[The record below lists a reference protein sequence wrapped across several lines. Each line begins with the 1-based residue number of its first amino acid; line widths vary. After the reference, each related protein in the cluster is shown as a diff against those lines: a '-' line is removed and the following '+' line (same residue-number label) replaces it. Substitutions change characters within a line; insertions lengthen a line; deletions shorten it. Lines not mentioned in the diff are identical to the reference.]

1 MEEEFD
7 FNKLSPKSK
16 SEDKPE
22 EIPTD
27 SDSEQIYKDVVR
39 YIEDVKEPA
48 GAEVPSLSGDEKH
61 SPGLQEKAW
70 GSQNKTKDTSTNNST
85 GGLSATED
93 AAGNTAPHAK
103 APTDTPSAGT
113 PPYEIAEA
121 QWEDIP
127 HVDLDPKEIS
137 RRRAAHAYDPEND
150 EYAILVKEGSGVPN
164 RSKAGRN
171 ARLAAG
177 LADVASA
184 IAAGISLGKGGLVPR
199 FGSAQESVG
208 KYVDSLRKSDLAQL
222 KEYAKRRGAA
232 LAARIKGQ
240 RDAQRNADK
249 AETEYRDAVS
259 KLNIAIDK
267 ANATGKAAV
276 SKANSNAQNR
286 ANSERYRQG
295 KQDERQDKN
304 IRNRKAGR
312 SGSGGGSGRSA
323 RDSITF
329 KSITFTDSGG
339 NQYNVE
345 VPESFSYT
353 AQDGMKKTQKL
364 GVDELARI
372 VGAKK
377 SPITNQ
383 YNFNNFSKDKVIEA
397 VNKMKQKAND
407 YMKNKK

>member
-7 FNKLSPKSK
+7 FNKLSPKPE

-85 GGLSATED
+85 GGLSATEY
-93 AAGNTAPHAK
+93 AAGDTAPHAK

-267 ANATGKAAV
+267 ANATGRAAV

-312 SGSGGGSGRSA
+312 SGSGRSA
-323 RDSITF
+323 RDSITS
-329 KSITFTDSGG
+329 KSITYTDNSG
-339 NQYNVE
+339 NQSTVE
-345 VPESFSYT
+345 IPESYSYT
-353 AQDGMKKTQKL
+353 AQDGTKKTKKL
-364 GVDELARI
+364 GVGELAKRLGLKKNLI
-372 VGAKK
+372 TGEYDFKKVTKAKVNEVVG
-377 SPITNQ
+377 
-383 YNFNNFSKDKVIEA
+383 
-397 VNKMKQKAND
+397 KMIQEAND
-407 YMKNKK
+407 DMKNKK

>member
-22 EIPTD
+22 KIPTD
-27 SDSEQIYKDVVR
+27 SDIEQIYKNAVR
-39 YIEDVKEPA
+39 YIEDVKEPT
-48 GAEVPSLSGDEKH
+48 GEEVPSLSGDEKR
-61 SPGLQEKAW
+61 SPELQEKAW
-70 GSQNKTKDTSTNNST
+70 GSQNQTKDTSTNNST

-93 AAGNTAPHAK
+93 AAGDTAPHAK

-267 ANATGKAAV
+267 ANATGMASV

-286 ANSERYRQG
+286 ANIERYRQG
-295 KQDERQDKN
+295 KQDERQNKN

-312 SGSGGGSGRSA
+312 SGSGRSA
-323 RDSITF
+323 RDSIIY
-329 KSITFTDSGG
+329 KSITYTDNSG

-364 GVDELARI
+364 GVDELARL

>member
-7 FNKLSPKSK
+7 FNKLSPKSE

-39 YIEDVKEPA
+39 YIEDVKEPT

-127 HVDLDPKEIS
+127 HVNLDPEEIA

-267 ANATGKAAV
+267 ANATGRAAV

-312 SGSGGGSGRSA
+312 SGSGRSA
-323 RDSITF
+323 RDSITC

-353 AQDGMKKTQKL
+353 AQEGMKKTQKL

-383 YNFNNFSKDKVIEA
+383 YNFKDFSKAKVIEA
-397 VNKMKQKAND
+397 VDKMKQKAND

>member
-7 FNKLSPKSK
+7 FNKLSPKHK
-16 SEDKPE
+16 SEDKRE

-27 SDSEQIYKDVVR
+27 SDIEQMYKDSVR
-39 YIEDVKEPA
+39 YIEDVKEPT
-48 GAEVPSLSGDEKH
+48 GAEVPSISGDEKR
-61 SPGLQEKAW
+61 STELQEKAW
-70 GSQNKTKDTSTNNST
+70 GSQNQTKDTSTNNPT

-93 AAGNTAPHAK
+93 AAGNTASQAK
-103 APTDTPSAGT
+103 APADTPSAGAL
-113 PPYEIAEA
+113 PYEIAEV

-127 HVDLDPKEIS
+127 HVDLDPKEIA

-150 EYAILVKEGSGVPN
+150 EYAMLVKEGSGVPN

-232 LAARIKGQ
+232 LAARVKGQ

-259 KLNIAIDK
+259 KLNIGIDK
-267 ANATGKAAV
+267 ANAAGRAAA
-276 SKANSNAQNR
+276 SKANSNALNR
-286 ANSERYRQG
+286 ANSERYRELN
-295 KQDERQDKN
+295 KNMRQDKN
-304 IRNRKAGR
+304 IRKKKT
-312 SGSGGGSGRSA
+312 GSGGRRA
-323 RDSITF
+323 HDRITY
-329 KSITFTDSGG
+329 KSITYTDSNG
-339 NQYNVE
+339 NQYKVD
-345 VPESFSYT
+345 VPESFTYT
-353 AQDGMKKTQKL
+353 AQDGTNKTIKL
-364 GVDELARI
+364 GVDELARRVRI
-372 VGAKK
+372 KK
-377 SPITNQ
+377 SPITGK
-383 YNFNNFSKDKVIEA
+383 YDFGKVTQAKVREA
-397 VNKMKQKAND
+397 VDKMTQEAND
-407 YMKNKK
+407 HMKNKK

>member
-22 EIPTD
+22 KIPTD

-39 YIEDVKEPA
+39 YIEDVKEPT
-48 GAEVPSLSGDEKH
+48 GEEVPSLSGDEKR
-61 SPGLQEKAW
+61 SPELQEKAW
-70 GSQNKTKDTSTNNST
+70 GSQNQTKDTSTNNST

-93 AAGNTAPHAK
+93 AAGDTAPHAK
-103 APTDTPSAGT
+103 ATTDTHSAGAT
-113 PPYEIAEA
+113 PYEIAEA

-127 HVDLDPKEIS
+127 HVDLDPEEIA

-150 EYAILVKEGSGVPN
+150 EYAILVKEGSGVPK

-171 ARLAAG
+171 ARFAAG

-249 AETEYRDAVS
+249 AETQYRDAVS

-286 ANSERYRQG
+286 ANSEEYRQ
-295 KQDERQDKN
+295 KEQNKRQDKN

-312 SGSGGGSGRSA
+312 SGSGRSA

-407 YMKNKK
+407 DMKNKK

>member
-22 EIPTD
+22 KIPTD

-93 AAGNTAPHAK
+93 AAGDTAPHAK

-127 HVDLDPKEIS
+127 HVDLDPEEIS

-267 ANATGKAAV
+267 ANATGRAAV

-312 SGSGGGSGRSA
+312 SGSGRSA
-323 RDSITF
+323 RDSIAY
-329 KSITFTDSGG
+329 KLITYTDNSG
-339 NQYNVE
+339 NQSTVE
-345 VPESFSYT
+345 IPESYSYT
-353 AQDGMKKTQKL
+353 AQDGTKKTKKL
-364 GVDELARI
+364 GVGELAKRL
-372 VGAKK
+372 GLKK
-377 SPITNQ
+377 NLITGE
-383 YNFNNFSKDKVIEA
+383 YDFKKVTKAKVIEA
-397 VNKMKQKAND
+397 VDKMTQEAND
-407 YMKNKK
+407 DMKNKK

>member
-7 FNKLSPKSK
+7 FNKLSPKPER
-16 SEDKPE
+16 EDKQE

-48 GAEVPSLSGDEKH
+48 GAEGPSLSGDEKH

-93 AAGNTAPHAK
+93 AAGDTAPHAK

-127 HVDLDPKEIS
+127 HVDLDPEEIS

-312 SGSGGGSGRSA
+312 SGSGRSA
-323 RDSITF
+323 RDSITH
-329 KSITFTDSGG
+329 KSITYTDNSG
-339 NQYNVE
+339 NQYTVE
-345 VPESFSYT
+345 IPESYSYT
-353 AQDGMKKTQKL
+353 AQDGTKKTKKL
-364 GVDELARI
+364 GVGELAKRL
-372 VGAKK
+372 GLKK
-377 SPITNQ
+377 NLITGE
-383 YNFNNFSKDKVIEA
+383 YDFKKVTKAKVIEA
-397 VNKMKQKAND
+397 VDKMTQEAND
-407 YMKNKK
+407 DMKNKK

>member
-7 FNKLSPKSK
+7 FNKLSPKPESK
-16 SEDKPE
+16 DKQE

-93 AAGNTAPHAK
+93 AAGDTAPHAK

-267 ANATGKAAV
+267 ANATGRAAV

-295 KQDERQDKN
+295 KQDERQDK
-304 IRNRKAGR
+304 RNKKTGR
-312 SGSGGGSGRSA
+312 GGSGGGSGRSA
-323 RDSITF
+323 RDSITY
-329 KSITFTDSGG
+329 KSITYTDNSG
-339 NQYNVE
+339 NQSTVE
-345 VPESFSYT
+345 IPESYSYT
-353 AQDGMKKTQKL
+353 AQDGTKKTKKL
-364 GVDELARI
+364 GVGELAKRLGLKKNLI
-372 VGAKK
+372 TGEYDFKKVTKAK
-377 SPITNQ
+377 
-383 YNFNNFSKDKVIEA
+383 VVEA
-397 VNKMKQKAND
+397 VNKMIQGAND
-407 YMKNKK
+407 DMKNKK

>member
-22 EIPTD
+22 KIPTD
-27 SDSEQIYKDVVR
+27 SDIEQMYKDSVR
-39 YIEDVKEPA
+39 YIEDVKEPT
-48 GAEVPSLSGDEKH
+48 GAEVPSLSGDEKR
-61 SPGLQEKAW
+61 SPELQEKAW
-70 GSQNKTKDTSTNNST
+70 GSQNQTKDTSTNNST

-93 AAGNTAPHAK
+93 VAGDTAPHAK
-103 APTDTPSAGT
+103 APTDTHSAGAT
-113 PPYEIAEA
+113 PYEIAEA

-127 HVDLDPKEIS
+127 HVDLDPDEIA

-150 EYAILVKEGSGVPN
+150 EYAMLAKEGSGVPN

-323 RDSITF
+323 RDSITY
-329 KSITFTDSGG
+329 KSITYTDNSG
-339 NQYNVE
+339 NQSTVE
-345 VPESFSYT
+345 IPESYSYT
-353 AQDGMKKTQKL
+353 AQDGTKKTKKL
-364 GVDELARI
+364 GVGELAKRL
-372 VGAKK
+372 GLKK
-377 SPITNQ
+377 NLITGE
-383 YNFNNFSKDKVIEA
+383 YDFKKVTKAKVIEA
-397 VNKMKQKAND
+397 VDKMTQEAND
-407 YMKNKK
+407 DMKNKK

>member
-16 SEDKPE
+16 SEDKQE

-27 SDSEQIYKDVVR
+27 SDIGQIYKDVVR
-39 YIEDVKEPA
+39 YIEDVKEPT
-48 GAEVPSLSGDEKH
+48 GAEVPSLSGDEKR
-61 SPGLQEKAW
+61 SPELQEKAW
-70 GSQNKTKDTSTNNST
+70 GSQNQTKDTSTNNST

-93 AAGNTAPHAK
+93 AAGNTAPQAK
-103 APTDTPSAGT
+103 AQTGTPSAGAT
-113 PPYEIAEA
+113 PYEIAEV

-127 HVDLDPKEIS
+127 HVDLDPEEIA
-137 RRRAAHAYDPEND
+137 RRRAAHDYDPEND
-150 EYAILVKEGSGVPN
+150 EYAMLVKEGSGVPN

-184 IAAGISLGKGGLVPR
+184 IAAGVSLGKGGLVPR

-259 KLNIAIDK
+259 KLNIGIDK
-267 ANATGKAAV
+267 ANAAGKAAV

-286 ANSERYRQG
+286 ANSEGFRQE

-312 SGSGGGSGRSA
+312 SGSGRSA
-323 RDSITF
+323 QDSITY
-329 KSITFTDSGG
+329 KSITYTDNSG
-339 NQYNVE
+339 NQSTVE
-345 VPESFSYT
+345 VPESYSYT
-353 AQDGMKKTQKL
+353 AQDGTKKTQKL
-364 GVDELARI
+364 GVTELARRLGLKKNI
-372 VGAKK
+372 ITGDYDFKKVTKAKVNEVVG
-377 SPITNQ
+377 
-383 YNFNNFSKDKVIEA
+383 
-397 VNKMKQKAND
+397 KMIQEAND
-407 YMKNKK
+407 DMKNKK

>member
-93 AAGNTAPHAK
+93 VAGDTAPHAK
-103 APTDTPSAGT
+103 APTDTHSAGAT
-113 PPYEIAEA
+113 PYEIAEA

-150 EYAILVKEGSGVPN
+150 EYAMLVKEGSGVPN

-171 ARLAAG
+171 ARFAAG

-267 ANATGKAAV
+267 ANATGRAAA

-286 ANSERYRQG
+286 ANSEGFRQE

-312 SGSGGGSGRSA
+312 SGSGRSA
-323 RDSITF
+323 RDSMTYKLITY
-329 KSITFTDSGG
+329 TDNSG
-339 NQYNVE
+339 NQSTVE
-345 VPESFSYT
+345 IPESYSYT
-353 AQDGMKKTQKL
+353 AQDGTKKTKKL
-364 GVDELARI
+364 GVGELAKRL
-372 VGAKK
+372 GLKK
-377 SPITNQ
+377 NLITGE
-383 YNFNNFSKDKVIEA
+383 YDFKKVTKAKVIEA
-397 VNKMKQKAND
+397 VDKMTQEAND
-407 YMKNKK
+407 DMKNKK

>member
-7 FNKLSPKSK
+7 FNKLSPKPK

-27 SDSEQIYKDVVR
+27 TDSEQMYKNLVR
-39 YIEDVKEPA
+39 YSEDVKETV
-48 GAEVPSLSGDEKH
+48 GEEVPSLSGDEKR
-61 SPGLQEKAW
+61 SPELQEKAW
-70 GSQNKTKDTSTNNST
+70 GGQNQTKDTSTNNST

-103 APTDTPSAGT
+103 APTDTPSAGAL
-113 PPYEIAEA
+113 PYEIAEV

-127 HVDLDPKEIS
+127 HVDLDPDEIA

-150 EYAILVKEGSGVPN
+150 EYAMLVKEGSGVPN

-184 IAAGISLGKGGLVPR
+184 IAAGVSLGKGGLVSR

-222 KEYAKRRGAA
+222 KEYAKRRSAA

-259 KLNIAIDK
+259 RLNIGIDK
-267 ANATGKAAV
+267 ANATGRAAV

-286 ANSERYRQG
+286 ANSEEYRQENQN
-295 KQDERQDKN
+295 KRQDKA
-304 IRNRKAGR
+304 IRNRKTGR
-312 SGSGGGSGRSA
+312 SGSGRSA
-323 RDSITF
+323 RDSITY
-329 KSITFTDSGG
+329 KSITYTDNSG
-339 NQYNVE
+339 NQSTVE
-345 VPESFSYT
+345 VPESYSYT
-353 AQDGMKKTQKL
+353 AQDGTKKTKKL
-364 GVDELARI
+364 GVGELAKRLGLKKNI
-372 VGAKK
+372 VTGEYDFKKVTKAK
-377 SPITNQ
+377 
-383 YNFNNFSKDKVIEA
+383 VVEA
-397 VNKMKQKAND
+397 VDKMIQEAND
-407 YMKNKK
+407 DMKNKK

>member
-7 FNKLSPKSK
+7 FNKLSPKHK
-16 SEDKPE
+16 SDNKQE

-27 SDSEQIYKDVVR
+27 SDIEQMYKDSVR
-39 YIEDVKEPA
+39 YIEDVKEPT
-48 GAEVPSLSGDEKH
+48 GEEVPSLSGDEKR
-61 SPGLQEKAW
+61 SPELQEKAW
-70 GSQNKTKDTSTNNST
+70 GSQNQTKDTSTNNST

-93 AAGNTAPHAK
+93 VAGDTAPHAK
-103 APTDTPSAGT
+103 APTDTHSAGAT
-113 PPYEIAEA
+113 PYEIAEA

-127 HVDLDPKEIS
+127 HVNLDPEEIAS
-137 RRRAAHAYDPEND
+137 RRAAYAYDPEND
-150 EYAILVKEGSGVPN
+150 EYAMLAKEGSGVPN

-259 KLNIAIDK
+259 KLNIGIDK
-267 ANATGKAAV
+267 ANAAGRAAA
-276 SKANSNAQNR
+276 SRANSNAQNR
-286 ANSERYRQG
+286 ANSEEYRQENQN
-295 KQDERQDKN
+295 KRQDKA
-304 IRNRKAGR
+304 IRNRKTGR
-312 SGSGGGSGRSA
+312 SGSGRSA
-323 RDSITF
+323 RDSITY
-329 KSITFTDSGG
+329 KSITYTDNSG
-339 NQYNVE
+339 NQSTVE
-345 VPESFSYT
+345 VPESYSYT
-353 AQDGMKKTQKL
+353 AQDGTKKTKKL
-364 GVDELARI
+364 GVGELAKRLGLKKNI
-372 VGAKK
+372 VTGEYDFKKVTKAK
-377 SPITNQ
+377 
-383 YNFNNFSKDKVIEA
+383 VVEA
-397 VNKMKQKAND
+397 VDKMIQDAND
-407 YMKNKK
+407 DMKNKK

>member
-27 SDSEQIYKDVVR
+27 SDIGQIYKDVVR
-39 YIEDVKEPA
+39 YIEDVKEPT
-48 GAEVPSLSGDEKH
+48 GAEVPSLSGDEKR
-61 SPGLQEKAW
+61 SPELQEKTW
-70 GSQNKTKDTSTNNST
+70 GSQNQTKDTSTNNPT

-93 AAGNTAPHAK
+93 AAGDTAPHAK
-103 APTDTPSAGT
+103 APTDTHSAGT

-121 QWEDIP
+121 KWEDIP
-127 HVDLDPKEIS
+127 HVDLDPEEIA

-150 EYAILVKEGSGVPN
+150 EYAMLVKEGSGVPN

-184 IAAGISLGKGGLVPR
+184 IAAGVSLGKGGLVPR

-267 ANATGKAAV
+267 ANATGRAAV

-286 ANSERYRQG
+286 ANSQVYSEEKKDKRQ
-295 KQDERQDKN
+295 
-304 IRNRKAGR
+304 RNRKTGSSGR
-312 SGSGGGSGRSA
+312 GGGNGRSA
-323 RDSITF
+323 RDSIIY
-329 KSITFTDSGG
+329 KSITYTDSGG
-339 NQYNVE
+339 NQYTVD
-345 VPESFSYT
+345 VPESYSYI
-353 AQDGMKKTQKL
+353 AKDGTKKTQKL
-364 GVDELARI
+364 GVTELARRLGIKKNI
-372 VGAKK
+372 VTGDYDFKRVTQAK
-377 SPITNQ
+377 
-383 YNFNNFSKDKVIEA
+383 VREA
-397 VNKMKQKAND
+397 VNKMIQEAND
-407 YMKNKK
+407 DMKNKK

>member
-16 SEDKPE
+16 SEDKQE

-39 YIEDVKEPA
+39 YIEAVKEPA
-48 GAEVPSLSGDEKH
+48 GAEGPSLSGDEKR
-61 SPGLQEKAW
+61 SPELQEKAW
-70 GSQNKTKDTSTNNST
+70 GSQNQTKDTSTNNST

-93 AAGNTAPHAK
+93 VAGDTAPHAK
-103 APTDTPSAGT
+103 APTDTHSAGAM
-113 PPYEIAEA
+113 PYEIAEA
-121 QWEDIP
+121 KWEDIP
-127 HVDLDPKEIS
+127 HVDLDPEEIA

-150 EYAILVKEGSGVPN
+150 EYAILVKEGSGVPK

-171 ARLAAG
+171 ARFAAG

-184 IAAGISLGKGGLVPR
+184 IAAWISLDKGGLVPR

-267 ANATGKAAV
+267 ANATGRAAV

-286 ANSERYRQG
+286 ANSEEYRQE

-312 SGSGGGSGRSA
+312 SGSGRSA
-323 RDSITF
+323 RDSIIF
-329 KSITFTDSGG
+329 KSITYTDNSG
-339 NQYNVE
+339 NQYTVDI
-345 VPESFSYT
+345 PESYSYT
-353 AQDGMKKTQKL
+353 AQDGTKKTKKL
-364 GVDELARI
+364 GVGELAKRLGLKKNLI
-372 VGAKK
+372 TGEYDFKKVTKAKVNEVVG
-377 SPITNQ
+377 
-383 YNFNNFSKDKVIEA
+383 
-397 VNKMKQKAND
+397 KMIQEAND
-407 YMKNKK
+407 DMKNKK

>member
-7 FNKLSPKSK
+7 FNKLSPKPE

-93 AAGNTAPHAK
+93 AAGDTAPHAK

-267 ANATGKAAV
+267 ANATGRAAV

-286 ANSERYRQG
+286 ANSEEYRQ
-295 KQDERQDKN
+295 KEQNKRQDKN
-304 IRNRKAGR
+304 IRNRKTGR
-312 SGSGGGSGRSA
+312 SGSGRSA
-323 RDSITF
+323 RDSITC
-329 KSITFTDSGG
+329 KSITYTDNSG
-339 NQYNVE
+339 NQSTVE
-345 VPESFSYT
+345 IPESYSYT
-353 AQDGMKKTQKL
+353 AQDGTKKTKKL
-364 GVDELARI
+364 GVGELAKRL
-372 VGAKK
+372 GLKK
-377 SPITNQ
+377 NLITGE
-383 YNFNNFSKDKVIEA
+383 YDFKKVTKAKVIEA
-397 VNKMKQKAND
+397 VDKMTQEAND
-407 YMKNKK
+407 DMKNKK

>member
-7 FNKLSPKSK
+7 FNKLSPKPE
-16 SEDKPE
+16 SENKPE

-27 SDSEQIYKDVVR
+27 SDIGQMYKDSVR
-39 YIEDVKEPA
+39 YIEDVKEPT
-48 GAEVPSLSGDEKH
+48 GEEVPSLSGDEKR
-61 SPGLQEKAW
+61 SPGLKEKAW
-70 GSQNKTKDTSTNNST
+70 GSQNQTKDTSTNNST

-103 APTDTPSAGT
+103 APTDTPSAGAT
-113 PPYEIAEA
+113 PYEIAEA
-121 QWEDIP
+121 KWEDIP
-127 HVDLDPKEIS
+127 RVDVDPEEIA

-150 EYAILVKEGSGVPN
+150 EYAMLVKEGSGVPN

-184 IAAGISLGKGGLVPR
+184 IAAGVSLGKGGLVPR

-267 ANATGKAAV
+267 ANATGRAAA

-286 ANSERYRQG
+286 ANSEEYRQE
-295 KQDERQDKN
+295 KQDKRQDKA
-304 IRNRKAGR
+304 IRNRKTGR
-312 SGSGGGSGRSA
+312 SGSGRRA
-323 RDSITF
+323 QDSITY
-329 KSITFTDSGG
+329 KSITYTDNSG
-339 NQYNVE
+339 NQSTVE
-345 VPESFSYT
+345 VPESYSYI
-353 AQDGMKKTQKL
+353 AQDGTKKTQKL
-364 GVDELARI
+364 GVTELARRLGLKKNI
-372 VGAKK
+372 VTGEYDFKKVTKAK
-377 SPITNQ
+377 
-383 YNFNNFSKDKVIEA
+383 
-397 VNKMKQKAND
+397 VNEVVGKMIQEAND
-407 YMKNKK
+407 DMKNKK